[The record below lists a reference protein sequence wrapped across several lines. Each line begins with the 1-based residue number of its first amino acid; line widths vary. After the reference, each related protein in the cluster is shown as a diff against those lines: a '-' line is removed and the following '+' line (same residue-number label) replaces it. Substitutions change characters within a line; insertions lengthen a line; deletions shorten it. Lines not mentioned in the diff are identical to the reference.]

1 MKGPIAAAA
10 GVTLLFFANPLGF
23 YLRPTDSALCIP
35 FLVWASVVGGPRG
48 AAAATSAAKSL
59 CSFSIPSPKTK
70 RTNPATLTGAPSSLA
85 AASNRPTFG
94 PIAPRMPGLP
104 ARTWSSRSHGQPFT
118 FAIGTGSVIEGW
130 DIGVATMRVGGKR
143 RLIIPSD
150 LGYGPMGY
158 PPVIP
163 PAATLIF
170 DVELLGVD

>member
-1 MKGPIAAAA
+1 MPETSEGNAPGIPQLDGEVEDGPVGLRYIEEEV
-10 GVTLLFFANPLGF
+10 GSGDQPQTGQRVTVHYTGWL
-23 YLRPTDSALCIP
+23 TD
-35 FLVWASVVGGPRG
+35 G
-48 AAAATSAAKSL
+48 AR
-59 CSFSIPSPKTK
+59 FD
-70 RTNPATLTGAPSSLA
+70 
-85 AASNRPTFG
+85 
-94 PIAPRMPGLP
+94 
-104 ARTWSSRSHGQPFT
+104 SSRNHGQPFD

-143 RLIIPSD
+143 RLIIPSN

>member
-1 MKGPIAAAA
+1 MPETSEGNAPGIPQLD
-10 GVTLLFFANPLGF
+10 GDLEETPGGLRYIEEQVGEGDQPQTGQRVTVHYTGWL
-23 YLRPTDSALCIP
+23 TDGSR
-35 FLVWASVVGGPRG
+35 FD
-48 AAAATSAAKSL
+48 
-59 CSFSIPSPKTK
+59 
-70 RTNPATLTGAPSSLA
+70 
-85 AASNRPTFG
+85 
-94 PIAPRMPGLP
+94 
-104 ARTWSSRSHGQPFT
+104 SSRSSGRPFT

-170 DVELLGVD
+170 DVELLAVD

>member
-1 MKGPIAAAA
+1 MADTSEGNAPGIPQLDGDVQDGPGGLRYIEEEV
-10 GVTLLFFANPLGF
+10 GSGDQPRTGQRVTVHYTGWL
-23 YLRPTDSALCIP
+23 TD
-35 FLVWASVVGGPRG
+35 G
-48 AAAATSAAKSL
+48 TS
-59 CSFSIPSPKTK
+59 FD
-70 RTNPATLTGAPSSLA
+70 
-85 AASNRPTFG
+85 
-94 PIAPRMPGLP
+94 
-104 ARTWSSRSHGQPFT
+104 SSRNHGQPFD

-143 RLIIPSD
+143 RLIIPSN

>member
-1 MKGPIAAAA
+1 MPDTEGNAPGIPQLDGDVQDGP
-10 GVTLLFFANPLGF
+10 GG
-23 YLRPTDSALCIP
+23 LRYIEEEVGSGDQPQTGQRVSVHYTGWLTDGSR
-35 FLVWASVVGGPRG
+35 FD
-48 AAAATSAAKSL
+48 
-59 CSFSIPSPKTK
+59 
-70 RTNPATLTGAPSSLA
+70 
-85 AASNRPTFG
+85 
-94 PIAPRMPGLP
+94 
-104 ARTWSSRSHGQPFT
+104 SSRSHGSPFT

-130 DIGVATMRVGGKR
+130 DVGVATMRVGGKR